1 MTRGFTYSPPKIP
14 VSYIYVDQD
23 IIIAEKPCGLLSVP
37 GKTES
42 DCMEARVRTDY
53 PEALIIHRLDMATSG
68 LMVFAHNKNA
78 QRHIGL
84 QFEKRFIQK
93 EYLARVWGL
102 IKLNKFNIDLPVR
115 ADWKNRPLQIVCN
128 EKGKS
133 ASTKVEMISHENNT
147 SYLSLK
153 PLTGRTHQLR
163 VHLNSIGH
171 PILGDRLYAHDP
183 AFLLADRLM
192 LHATKIKLMK
202 PVDGQWIEFNSSC
215 PF

>member
-102 IKLNKFNIDLPVR
+102 IKLNKFNIDLPVIT
-115 ADWKNRPLQIVCN
+115 DWKNRPLQIVCY

>member
-1 MTRGFTYSPPKIP
+1 
-14 VSYIYVDQD
+14 
-23 IIIAEKPCGLLSVP
+23 
-37 GKTES
+37 
-42 DCMEARVRTDY
+42 MEARVRTDY

-102 IKLNKFNIDLPVR
+102 IKLNKFNIDLPVIT
-115 ADWKNRPLQIVCN
+115 DWKNRPLQIVCY

>member
-37 GKTES
+37 GKTET

-53 PEALIIHRLDMATSG
+53 PEALTIHRLDMATSG

-102 IKLNKFNIDLPVR
+102 IKLNKFNIDLPVIT
-115 ADWKNRPLQIVCN
+115 DWKNRPLQIVCY

>member
-37 GKTES
+37 GKTET

-102 IKLNKFNIDLPVR
+102 IKLNTFNIDLPVR
-115 ADWKNRPLQIVCN
+115 TDWKNRPLQIVCY

>member
-1 MTRGFTYSPPKIP
+1 
-14 VSYIYVDQD
+14 
-23 IIIAEKPCGLLSVP
+23 
-37 GKTES
+37 
-42 DCMEARVRTDY
+42 
-53 PEALIIHRLDMATSG
+53 MATSG

-115 ADWKNRPLQIVCN
+115 TDWKNRPLQIVCY

>member
-1 MTRGFTYSPPKIP
+1 MKRGFTYSPPKSP

-23 IIIAEKPCGLLSVP
+23 IIIAEKPSGLLSVP
-37 GKTES
+37 GKTET

-102 IKLNKFNIDLPVR
+102 IKLNTFNIDLPVR
-115 ADWKNRPLQIVCN
+115 TDWKNRPLQIVCY

>member
-1 MTRGFTYSPPKIP
+1 MKRGFTYSPPKRP

-37 GKTES
+37 GKTET

-102 IKLNKFNIDLPVR
+102 IKLNKLNIDLPVR
-115 ADWKNRPLQIVCN
+115 ADWKNRPLQIVCY

>member
-102 IKLNKFNIDLPVR
+102 IKYNKFNIDLPVR

>member
-1 MTRGFTYSPPKIP
+1 MTF
-14 VSYIYVDQD
+14 QL
-23 IIIAEKPCGLLSVP
+23 E
-37 GKTES
+37 
-42 DCMEARVRTDY
+42 
-53 PEALIIHRLDMATSG
+53 
-68 LMVFAHNKNA
+68 
-78 QRHIGL
+78 
-84 QFEKRFIQK
+84 
-93 EYLARVWGL
+93 
-102 IKLNKFNIDLPVR
+102 
-115 ADWKNRPLQIVCN
+115 ADWKNRPLQIVCY

-153 PLTGRTHQLR
+153 PVTGRTHQLR

-202 PVDGQWIEFNSSC
+202 PADGQWIEFNSSC

>member
-115 ADWKNRPLQIVCN
+115 ADWKNRPLQIVCY

>member
-1 MTRGFTYSPPKIP
+1 MKRGFTYSPPKRP

-23 IIIAEKPCGLLSVP
+23 IIIAEKPSGLLSVP
-37 GKTES
+37 GKTET

-102 IKLNKFNIDLPVR
+102 IKLNTFNIDLPVR
-115 ADWKNRPLQIVCN
+115 TDWKNRPLQIVCY

>member
-1 MTRGFTYSPPKIP
+1 MKRGFTYSPPKRP

-102 IKLNKFNIDLPVR
+102 IKLNKFNIDLPVIT
-115 ADWKNRPLQIVCN
+115 DWKNRPLQIVCY

>member
-37 GKTES
+37 GKTET

-102 IKLNKFNIDLPVR
+102 IKLNKFNIDLPVIT
-115 ADWKNRPLQIVCN
+115 DWKNRPLQIVCY

>member
-1 MTRGFTYSPPKIP
+1 MMRGFTYSPPKIP

-37 GKTES
+37 GKTET

-102 IKLNKFNIDLPVR
+102 IKLNKFNIDLPVIT
-115 ADWKNRPLQIVCN
+115 DWKNRPLQIVCY

>member
-1 MTRGFTYSPPKIP
+1 MKRGFTYSPPKRP

-102 IKLNKFNIDLPVR
+102 IKLNTFNIDLPVR
-115 ADWKNRPLQIVCN
+115 TDWKNRPLQIVCY

>member
-1 MTRGFTYSPPKIP
+1 MKRGFTYSPPKSP

-37 GKTES
+37 GKTET
-42 DCMEARVRTDY
+42 DCMEARVRADY
-53 PEALIIHRLDMATSG
+53 PLSLIIHRLDMATSG

-102 IKLNKFNIDLPVR
+102 IKINEFNIDLPVR
-115 ADWKNRPLQIVCN
+115 TDWKNRPLQIVCH

-133 ASTKVEMISHENNT
+133 ASTKVEMISHGNNT

-153 PLTGRTHQLR
+153 PVTGRTHQLR

-183 AFLLADRLM
+183 AFLLTDRLM

-202 PVDGQWIEFNSSC
+202 PADGQWIEFHSAC

>member
-1 MTRGFTYSPPKIP
+1 MKRGFTYSPPKSP

-23 IIIAEKPCGLLSVP
+23 IIIAEKPSGLLSVP
-37 GKTES
+37 GKTET
-42 DCMEARVRTDY
+42 DCMEARVRADY
-53 PEALIIHRLDMATSG
+53 PESLIIHRLDMATSG
-68 LMVFAHNKNA
+68 LMVFANNKNA

-93 EYLARVWGL
+93 EYLAIVWGL

-133 ASTKVEMISHENNT
+133 ASTKVEMISHGNNT

-153 PLTGRTHQLR
+153 PVTGRTHQLR